1 MTNDI
6 AKIEPIAPVYRY
18 YVEDLISG
26 KKLAELDFR
35 GVSYKLALNSAG
47 DFSGSLVV
55 KDKENATN
63 LYNATLPGVTA
74 LYILRNGVCVWGG
87 IIWEREYV
95 PEDKKLA
102 VSASEFTSYLHHRK
116 IWKTWNHEFGATVSY
131 GTDGWRVDFDNGSS
145 VLAKAGST
153 VKMEFYEVD
162 NFKYNGYYRVA
173 DNPAPSKDVF
183 YMKDGAG
190 VADIIRQTR
199 YNSTIVGVYT
209 KENHGFNTGDV
220 VGIRYTQLGDTFF
233 PDGGTV
239 INRKITAVGGPNSN
253 YFTYT
258 ESAGPD
264 SDMIAGG
271 VASRPL
277 PQRTYERV
285 TVGVRQDTFD
295 YVKSLIEGTFND
307 FVGTDFPNVYI
318 EPGISK
324 GLDIV
329 SKRAFDGYNIVK
341 TNGKH
346 EIAVGQAVQ
355 IQDVGVGFDGE
366 VEVLGVEEGDS
377 IVYAGGGTLA
387 ATPVTITEANIG
399 GVSAD
404 NGIVT
409 VITSGAHGMFAGQ
422 NVNIDLSVRFPEVSG
437 TYKILDTPATTQ
449 FRYDSGTGKSFYPEF
464 LQNPFATVTPTNR
477 QIDGVSLYNNVATV
491 STKNPHGFSAGN
503 TVNIT
508 STQITTPVIESS
520 LDGPGGRATF
530 QTSKAHGYAV
540 GTTVILTGLAD
551 TYSIT
556 NVENTTTSANY
567 TTSVPHNLKV
577 GDSVSISGVDKVNIV
592 KKTISGN
599 VATLTTDYPHNFP
612 VSSSVNVENLYDTYS
627 VTSYS
632 ITDNVAT
639 VTTSVPHNVAV
650 NDEIAV
656 GALPDYY
663 QVITKA
669 AVDGNVTLTT
679 KVPHNVW
686 EGAKI
691 IVSGLGAPFDGE
703 VTVVSFTDQRI
714 MYKADPK
721 YITAYEEA
729 AKKGAKPPVQIT
741 VPEQRVVGEP
751 VSVILKDGYA
761 VGDWKVSSVGSTT
774 ISFAR
779 GGNNYTKPSGAPSFS
794 GKLAALSALNGRY
807 TITSRTANTLSFSKT
822 AQNSALVDVP
832 QPVND
837 DDPQATVYA
846 SSPFAGTRVVTSV
859 TARTFSTALLIP
871 VGYAS
876 NKPVSLG
883 VSRDSIFN
891 GMYVVATVPS
901 LDRFTVAMP
910 GVYTNSMVEQSQGSQ
925 ARAVSTLMNGSY
937 TILSILDEHTFTFT
951 KTLDSNIEYRQ
962 LQGVG
967 KARVTPLAIVSTFGP
982 FPGNADIQFVF
993 PDNEYSG
1000 VNIEPNVY
1008 RGFELKTVGDALDE
1022 YANNINGFEYRIDCE
1037 YLEDED
1043 RFIKKFIIL
1052 PIDFPNPPGEGEVSP
1067 ISRFGA
1073 DKLVFE
1079 YPSGSITTFSMRESA
1094 EESATRFF
1102 ALGENELGPDV
1113 GPYIGVASAEEL
1125 LKGERD
1131 GRRWPLLD
1139 ASDSVDGIDDKN
1151 VLYAYAQRFLSEL
1164 QPPFAS
1170 FQITLNGSRSP
1181 FVGTYKP
1188 GDWCSIVV
1196 DDPWMQM
1203 RLSSDLEPRSDVL
1216 VRKIDS
1222 ISISVPD
1229 GVTYPENVTVNL
1241 VAEWEVDKRG

>member
-1 MTNDI
+1 MTNDTT
-6 AKIEPIAPVYRY
+6 KNEPIAPVYRY

-35 GVSYKLALNSAG
+35 GVSYKLALNAAG

-55 KDKENATN
+55 KDKDNASN

-74 LYILRNGVCVWGG
+74 LYVLRNGVCVWGG
-87 IIWEREYV
+87 IIWEREYI
-95 PEDKKLA
+95 PEDKKLT

-116 IWKTWNHEFGATVSY
+116 IWKTWNHEFGATVAY
-131 GTDGWRVDFDNGSS
+131 GTDGWKVTFDNGSS

-173 DNPAPSKDVF
+173 DSPTPTKDIF

-199 YNSTIVGVYT
+199 YNSTLVGVYT
-209 KENHGFNTGDV
+209 KENHGFTTGDM
-220 VGIRYTQLGDTFF
+220 VGIRYTQLGDTFY

-239 INRKITAVGGPNSN
+239 VVKKITAVGGPNSS
-253 YFTYT
+253 YFTYADT
-258 ESAGPD
+258 AAPD
-264 SDMIAGG
+264 SDLIAGG

-277 PQRTYERV
+277 PQGTYERV

-324 GLDIV
+324 GLDVV
-329 SKRAFDGYNIVK
+329 SKRAFEGYNIVK
-341 TNGKH
+341 TSGKH
-346 EIAVGQAVQ
+346 DIAVGQAVQ
-355 IQDVGVGFDGE
+355 IQDVGPGFDGE
-366 VEVLGVEEGDS
+366 FEVLGIEEGSS
-377 IVYAGGGTLA
+377 IVYEGGGNLA
-387 ATPVTITEANIG
+387 ATPVTIAA
-399 GVSAD
+399 AD
-404 NGIVT
+404 IFIMFATQGIVS
-409 VITSGAHGMFAGQ
+409 IQTSGAHNMLAGQ
-422 NVNIDLSVRFPEVSG
+422 NVNIDMSVRYPELSG
-437 TYKILDTPATTQ
+437 TFKIIDTQATNQ
-449 FRYDSGTGKSFYPEF
+449 FRYDSGTGKSFTADIF
-464 LQNPFATVTPTNR
+464 ANPFATVTPINR
-477 QIDGVSLYNNVATV
+477 QIDGISLTNNVATV
-491 STKNPHGFSAGN
+491 TTKNPHGFSAGN
-503 TVNIT
+503 QVAVS
-508 STQITTPVIESS
+508 STLIQSPVIEAS
-520 LDGPGGRATF
+520 LDGPSRTATF
-530 QTSKAHGYAV
+530 QTSEPHGFAPN
-540 GTTVILTGLAD
+540 TTVVIAGLSD
-551 TYSIT
+551 TYAIK
-556 NVENTTTSANY
+556 NVTNTTTSARY
-567 TTSVPHNLKV
+567 TTTTPHNLKS
-577 GDSVSISGVDKVNIV
+577 GDSVSITGVDKLNIL
-592 KKTISGN
+592 KKTIASG
-599 VATLTTDYPHNFP
+599 VATLTTQYPHNFA
-612 VSSSVNVENLYDTYS
+612 VSSPVNVENLYDLYDITG
-627 VTSYS
+627 YS
-632 ITDNVAT
+632 ITNNVAT
-639 VTTSVPHNVAV
+639 VTTSIPHNVAV
-650 NDEIAV
+650 NDQITV
-656 GALPDYY
+656 GGVSDYY
-663 QVITKA
+663 RVITKA

-679 KVPHNVW
+679 RYPHNVW

-729 AKKGAKPPVQIT
+729 AKKGNRPPVQIT
-741 VPEQRVVGEP
+741 VPEQRVP
-751 VSVILKDGYA
+751 VDTYHVTLKDGYT
-761 VGDWKVSSVGSTT
+761 VGDWKVTATGLTS

-779 GGNNYTKPSGAPSFS
+779 GGNNYTKQSNAPAIA
-794 GKLAALSALNGRY
+794 GKLGTLSLLNGRY
-807 TITSRTANTLSFSKT
+807 TITARTANTLSFAKT
-822 AQNSALVDVP
+822 AQNSPLVDVP
-832 QPVND
+832 QPAE
-837 DDPQATVYA
+837 DDPKPNVYA
-846 SSPFAGTRVVTSV
+846 NSPFNGTKTIGSV
-859 TARTFSTALLIP
+859 TANSFTVSLFTP

-876 NKPVSLG
+876 DKPVDMS

-891 GMYVVATVPS
+891 GSYLISTVPS
-901 LDRFTVAMP
+901 LDRFTVP
-910 GVYTNSMVEQSQGSQ
+910 TNGVYTNSMVEQAQGSQ
-925 ARAVSTLMNGSY
+925 ARASSTLMNGTW
-937 TILSILDEHTFTFT
+937 TILSVLDEHTFTYART
-951 KTLDSNIEYRQ
+951 NNSNIPYRQ
-962 LQGVG
+962 LQGLG
-967 KARVTPLAIVSTFGP
+967 KAKVFPLVISSTFGP
-982 FPGNADIQFVF
+982 FPGNADIEFVF

-1000 VNIEPNVY
+1000 VNIEPSLY
-1008 RGFELKTVGDALDE
+1008 RGFELKTVGEALDD

-1043 RFIKKFIIL
+1043 RFIKKFVIL
-1052 PIDFPNPPGEGEVSP
+1052 PIDFPNAPTDGEPSP

-1079 YPSGSITTFSMRESA
+1079 YPAGSISTFSMRESA

-1113 GPYIGVASAEEL
+1113 GPYIGVASADEL

-1131 GRRWPLLD
+1131 GRKWPLLD

-1151 VLYAYAQRFLSEL
+1151 VLYAYAKRFLSEL
-1164 QPPFAS
+1164 QPPFAT
-1170 FQITLNGSRSP
+1170 FQITVNGSRSP

-1222 ISISVPD
+1222 ISVSVPD